1 MSLKK
6 KIVGA
11 VVLGGLALL
20 GINLDPVVTQTI
32 IEAVT
37 QIIS

>member
-1 MSLKK
+1 MSIKK

-20 GINLDPVVTQTI
+20 GVNLDPVVTQTI
-32 IEAVT
+32 IEAIT
-37 QIIS
+37 SLL